1 MSEHLNK
8 AKGFFPDGN
17 YEALLDL
24 NLENVNNDK
33 AQEELQKLNHL
44 IDLIQKFVEENGR
57 NITTTQLRNIF
68 AAIKEVPEEDRKRLS
83 LLRPKIAY
91 IAARQQRKEA
101 RIFTDLIGDLMKKVQ
116 SPAQFKSLKTL
127 LEAIVAYHKYYYN
140 N

>member
-44 IDLIQKFVEENGR
+44 IDLIQKFVEKNGK

-116 SPAQFKSLKTL
+116 SPSS
-127 LEAIVAYHKYYYN
+127 I
-140 N
+140 